1 MRSVRDP
8 LGVLGYKRVNYKRGP
23 GIKRFRCGIPMVMV
37 SIGVYLTVITRASTG
52 VADQAEEVRKVIVDK
67 AEKILLLNDDLNIER
82 QRVEEL

>member
-1 MRSVRDP
+1 
-8 LGVLGYKRVNYKRGP
+8 
-23 GIKRFRCGIPMVMV
+23 MVMV